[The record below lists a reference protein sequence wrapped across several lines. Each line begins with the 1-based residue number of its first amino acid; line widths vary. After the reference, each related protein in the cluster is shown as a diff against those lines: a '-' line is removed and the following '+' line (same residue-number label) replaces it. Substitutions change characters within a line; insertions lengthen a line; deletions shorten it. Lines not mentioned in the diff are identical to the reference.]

1 MTSRGGAVNLY
12 NTLPNAPLVQATADD
27 LCGGLNDVIN
37 AATQPNSTAMDM
49 QAALM
54 YLRTNED
61 ALVGRFSACAW
72 TYACCQQQP
81 PLSLSAC
88 MENTASTLV
97 DLLSD
102 RVALATQPSIK
113 WDVARVALRKLAV
126 AIQSGCCGKL
136 ADGKLGSRYVIRQTP
151 NVAPYYGRTICVPT
165 NTPAKLTERS
175 YASRPECEMAVM
187 QLPPQAGA
195 LPFQST
201 IYCNEF
207 GCFQQPSWG
216 VVPQYGFDCADS
228 TYCCGSPNA
237 QQKWVKGF
245 TPEQQYKFYS

>member
-1 MTSRGGAVNLY
+1 MAAPVNLY
-12 NTLPNAPLVQATADD
+12 NTLPNAPLVAETASD
-27 LCGGLNDVIN
+27 LCSSLNAVVD
-37 AATQPNSTAMDM
+37 AATQPGSTARDM
-49 QAALM
+49 SAALD
-54 YLRTNED
+54 YVRANEA
-61 ALVGRFSACAW
+61 ALLGRFSACAW

-88 MENTASTLV
+88 LENTAATLV

-113 WDVARVALRKLAV
+113 WDVARVALRKLAI
-126 AIQSGCCGKL
+126 AIGSGCCGKL
-136 ADGKLGSRYVIRQTP
+136 PDGQTGARFVIRQAP

-165 NTPAKLTERS
+165 DTPAKLTERS
-175 YASRPECEMAVM
+175 YASRAECEMAVM
-187 QLPPQAGA
+187 QLPPQEGM

-216 VVPQYGFDCADS
+216 TVPQYGFDCDAS
-228 TYCCGSPNA
+228 RYCCGAPSA
-237 QQKWVKGF
+237 QQKWTKGF
-245 TPEQQYKFYS
+245 TPAQQYRFYS